1 MCVRV
6 RVCVRVHVRV
16 EPKTGCRGVDTFAFG
31 LPWEQRPLPASPSRC
46 EVPVS
51 GLTDK
56 PHLHAH
62 YPVTVS
68 PKFTLESCTWGA
80 GGIRR
85 QGLWEVTRS

>member
-1 MCVRV
+1 MCACGC
-6 RVCVRVHVRV
+6 VCVCACACVLSQRQDA
-16 EPKTGCRGVDTFAFG
+16 VDTFAFG

-80 GGIRR
+80 RGIRR

>member
-1 MCVRV
+1 MCACGC
-6 RVCVRVHVRV
+6 VCVCACACVLSQRRDA
-16 EPKTGCRGVDTFAFG
+16 VDTFAFG

-68 PKFTLESCTWGA
+68 PKSTLWNPAPGVPEA
-80 GGIRR
+80 LGGRAFGR
-85 QGLWEVTRS
+85 